1 MKALS
6 SLNVTLS
13 DSDIST
19 DKGAM
24 FEYLSD
30 CAAAI
35 GTTKSMLITSTEAMT
50 VITLSLVHFLVAPH
64 REVSFRRRCSL
75 SFIISLK
82 STTGRI
88 SIGPSPYLKP
98 GSCETS

>member
-1 MKALS
+1 MTTSKPR
-6 SLNVTLS
+6 TLV
-13 DSDIST
+13 DRRHFQIFIRLCRRLRHKET
-19 DKGAM
+19 DADYQHQDRDTDPHPDYSFPRGR
-24 FEYLSD
+24 
-30 CAAAI
+30 
-35 GTTKSMLITSTEAMT
+35 
-50 VITLSLVHFLVAPH
+50 PH

-98 GSCETS
+98 GCCETS